1 MKSSTN
7 TDESE
12 NPLDVLSRAATMVE
26 KSDLKVERSPSFK
39 ERHPKFRKSS
49 TPDYMVALEAARS
62 LKRQTSLQSDQSE
75 SRMDASP
82 SPNNNTAEDLPL
94 DMSIKKRPASPPPPP
109 PYRFNPLRSTTP
121 PSSHFRPPPQYSAST
136 PSPPLVRPPPPS
148 YEDSKVTC
156 TYPTKTTPPPRILQ
170 EVPEEKTKIK
180 EITII
185 TNSSADPLLDE
196 HFRRSL
202 GADYESLFKKKTG
215 SESEPPSSTEST
227 PPKVPQQQQS
237 SSDQS
242 PKPQEDSTKVDDPVK
257 AFQEDMEM
265 EGYTVEDHFA
275 KALGDTWVKLQ
286 KAEEE
291 KRSSAKKSDQTET
304 KKPTLVK
311 ASS

>member
-1 MKSSTN
+1 
-7 TDESE
+7 
-12 NPLDVLSRAATMVE
+12 MV
-26 KSDLKVERSPSFK
+26 D
-39 ERHPKFRKSS
+39 
-49 TPDYMVALEAARS
+49 
-62 LKRQTSLQSDQSE
+62 
-75 SRMDASP
+75 
-82 SPNNNTAEDLPL
+82 
-94 DMSIKKRPASPPPPP
+94 
-109 PYRFNPLRSTTP
+109 
-121 PSSHFRPPPQYSAST
+121 
-136 PSPPLVRPPPPS
+136 
-148 YEDSKVTC
+148 
-156 TYPTKTTPPPRILQ
+156 
-170 EVPEEKTKIK
+170 
-180 EITII
+180 
-185 TNSSADPLLDE
+185 SSADPLLDE

-227 PPKVPQQQQS
+227 PPKVPQQQS

-265 EGYTVEDHFA
+265 EGYTGKQENDNDLCRIYSNFSFIAVEDHFA